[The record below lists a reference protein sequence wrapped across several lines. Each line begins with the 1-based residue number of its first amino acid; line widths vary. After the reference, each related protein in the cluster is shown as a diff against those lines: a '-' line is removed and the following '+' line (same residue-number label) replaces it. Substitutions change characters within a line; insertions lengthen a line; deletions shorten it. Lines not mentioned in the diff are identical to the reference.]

1 MARRVHAVRDAEE
14 GMIGAAAQDSL
25 GVRRKKEIQWTS
37 LEENSR
43 AMDAVWRA
51 SEVLICLM
59 ESSHVLCFLVNS
71 AASQRPEGY
80 GLRLDIEG
88 GQ

>member
-25 GVRRKKEIQWTS
+25 GVRRKREIQCTR

-43 AMDAVWRA
+43 AMDALWRA

-59 ESSHVLCFLVNS
+59 ESSHVSCFLVNS
-71 AASQRPEGY
+71 AASRDPKDTG
-80 GLRLDIEG
+80 
-88 GQ
+88 